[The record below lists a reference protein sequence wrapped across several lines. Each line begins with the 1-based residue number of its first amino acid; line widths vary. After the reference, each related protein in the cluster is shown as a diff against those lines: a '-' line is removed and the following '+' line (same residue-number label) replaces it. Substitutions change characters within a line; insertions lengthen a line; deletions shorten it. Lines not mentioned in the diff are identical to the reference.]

1 MLELP
6 QELAGALD
14 ASRALL
20 ETDTF
25 AVWPTRDGDLAT
37 LATARERLER
47 RYTLAVVGEFSSGK
61 SYLLNALLGQVRYD
75 ERGKIAG
82 LLATDINP
90 STATITELEY
100 GSEPSAVARY
110 ESGRT
115 ERIPLDRLARF
126 VAVGRDEAG
135 AIHDATADSLGI
147 GGTDEAP
154 SFVVVRVDSPF
165 LRGAF
170 EMERDRAAHAASG
183 FVVADTPG
191 LASLNPAHRRATLA
205 YLPRTDAV
213 LYLIDTQQPF
223 TEGDASFLGLIGEH
237 VRTIFIVQ
245 TKIDLW
251 RMREA
256 DGREAWQSA
265 RARIVERAAFYAPNA
280 EVFSVSARDFAAA
293 TLELDAA
300 LRERSGFPALFAALD
315 RSLAE
320 RALAA
325 RVTRTLGVLRE
336 LTSKADAR
344 LRREAALLESSS
356 AELQA
361 ERERAETEL
370 AERERSLG
378 RERDEVARAG
388 GERRSWIVARGE
400 ALAEDAVRAL
410 ATALDVADI
419 ERIRDRSR
427 LHGLVDSTTAP
438 VWTHFA
444 EEVAGH
450 VARALERIA
459 HHRPEL
465 RVADLAA
472 ARLGGEPGT
481 GAWSRDLRA
490 GVTSTIVLGAIGGPT
505 VSFVHAIA
513 TAFARSRPGT
523 YMKRELG
530 GDLQGSFFPAF
541 ERDVGAFVADLAA
554 RIDGIYEDLADA
566 IERERRTLRAETVE
580 PIERALSYVERLEA
594 RRGALAGLQEA
605 SDALRAIEE
614 RLRSLGP
621 LEPAAEEEARREPE
635 SAELPFR
642 SLHFDADTYGR
653 GLRPQRYR
661 VVILGALR
669 RGKSSLINAIAGTR
683 LLQDEGAAEAL
694 FPVHV
699 RYGERERAYALEAEG
714 IWREIPPSEAMAQAA
729 CTPVLIEIPWKLP
742 PQLVLVHAPAFDSG
756 NAQAEEIALAAAG
769 AASEIVALFSRQLS
783 DRELALYERVGA
795 LQRPMLLAHTIADN
809 ESPAER
815 RNVVE
820 LAARYLLERGI
831 DAKRIFT
838 ISALDF
844 FEARQTG
851 RAPAA
856 WNELGALRETLQ
868 AHAEEHMRRL
878 AERER
883 RMDTFERP
891 PAQSAPVSSRP
902 NLRKALQ
909 RFLGGG
915 R

>member
-1 MLELP
+1 VLELP
-6 QELAGALD
+6 QDLPGALD
-14 ASRALL
+14 ATRDLL
-20 ETDTF
+20 AGESF
-25 AVWPTRDGDLAT
+25 AFSPTRDDDLAT

-100 GSEPSAVARY
+100 GAEPSAVARY
-110 ESGRT
+110 ESGRS

-126 VAVGRDEAG
+126 VAVGKDEPG
-135 AIHDATADSLGI
+135 SLHDATADSLGI
-147 GGTDEAP
+147 GGREDAP

-165 LRGAF
+165 LRGG
-170 EMERDRAAHAASG
+170 EDPSAASGG

-205 YLPRTDAV
+205 YLPRADAV

-265 RARIVERAAFYAPNA
+265 RARIVERAAFHAPNA

-293 TLELDAA
+293 TLDGDPT

-320 RALAA
+320 RVQAA

-336 LTSKADAR
+336 LTAKADAR
-344 LRREAALLESSS
+344 VRRAAALFEATP

-361 ERERAETEL
+361 ERERAEGEL

-400 ALAEDAVRAL
+400 ALAADVVRAL

-427 LHGLVDSTTAP
+427 LHVLVDSTTAP

-444 EEVAGH
+444 DEVAGH
-450 VARALERIA
+450 AARALERIA
-459 HHRPEL
+459 AHHAEL

-490 GVTSTIVLGAIGGPT
+490 GITSTVVLGAIGGPT
-505 VSFVHAIA
+505 VSFVHAVA
-513 TAFARSRPGT
+513 TAFAGNRPGT

-530 GDLQGSFFPAF
+530 GDLQTAFFPAL
-541 ERDVGAFVADLAA
+541 EREIAAFVTELAT

-566 IERERRTLRAETVE
+566 IERERRVLRAETVA
-580 PIERALSYVERLEA
+580 PIERALSFVDRAAA
-594 RRGALAGLQEA
+594 RHAALAGLREA
-605 SDALRAIEE
+605 NEALRALEE
-614 RLRSLGP
+614 RLRSCGP
-621 LEPAAEEEARREPE
+621 PPEPAFAEERAVRERPASE
-635 SAELPFR
+635 SGFR
-642 SLHFDADTYGR
+642 SLRFDAETYAR

-683 LLQDEGAAEAL
+683 LLQDEGGAEAL
-694 FPVHV
+694 FPIHV

-714 IWREIPPSEAMAQAA
+714 IWREIAPAEAMAQAA
-729 CTPVLIEIPWKLP
+729 CTPVLIEIPWQLP

-809 ESPAER
+809 ESPTER

-820 LAARYLLERGI
+820 LAARYLFERGI
-831 DAKRIFT
+831 EAKRIFT

-883 RMDTFERP
+883 RMESFERSP
-891 PAQSAPVSSRP
+891 PQSAPVSSRP
-902 NLRKALQ
+902 NLRKALD
-909 RFLGGG
+909 RFLGRG

>member
-1 MLELP
+1 VLELP
-6 QELAGALD
+6 QELIGALE
-14 ASRALL
+14 AIRELL
-20 ETDTF
+20 ATETF
-25 AVWPTRDGDLAT
+25 ASWPTRDDDLAALT
-37 LATARERLER
+37 LARERLER

-100 GSEPSAVARY
+100 GAQASATARY

-126 VAVGRDEAG
+126 IAVGRDEPG
-135 AIHDATADSLGI
+135 GLHDATADSLGI
-147 GGTDEAP
+147 AGTDDAP
-154 SFVVVRVDSPF
+154 SFVTVRVDSPF
-165 LRGAF
+165 LRGALN
-170 EMERDRAAHAASG
+170 AGGASSG

-191 LASLNPAHRRATLA
+191 LASLNPAHRRATLN

-265 RARIVERAAFYAPNA
+265 RARIVERTAFYAPNA
-280 EVFSVSARDFAAA
+280 EVFSVTARDFAAA
-293 TLELDAA
+293 TLENEPA

-320 RALAA
+320 RAQAA
-325 RVTRTLGVLRE
+325 RVTRTLAVLRE
-336 LTSKADAR
+336 LTGKADAR
-344 LRREAALLESSS
+344 VRREAALLEATA
-356 AELQA
+356 AELEA
-361 ERERAETEL
+361 ERLRAEEKL

-378 RERDEVARAG
+378 RERDDVARAG
-388 GERRSWIVARGE
+388 GERRSWIVTRGE
-400 ALAEDAVRAL
+400 ALAADVIRAL
-410 ATALDVADI
+410 GTALDVADI

-444 EEVAGH
+444 DEVAGH

-459 HHRPEL
+459 THRAEL
-465 RVADLAA
+465 RVVDLAA

-490 GVTSTIVLGAIGGPT
+490 GVTSTVVLGAIGGPT
-505 VSFVHAIA
+505 VSFVHALA
-513 TAFARSRPGT
+513 TAFASGRPGT

-530 GDLQGSFFPAF
+530 GDLQTAFFPAL
-541 ERDVGAFVADLAA
+541 ERDIAVFVAELAA
-554 RIDGIYEDLADA
+554 RIDGIYEDLAEA
-566 IERERRTLRAETVE
+566 IERERRVLRAETVE
-580 PIERALSYVERLEA
+580 PVERALSCLERPAA
-594 RRGALAGLQEA
+594 RQAALAGLHA
-605 SDALRAIEE
+605 ANDALRAIEE
-614 RLRSLGP
+614 RLRALGS
-621 LEPAAEEEARREPE
+621 LEPAALEDEEMLERAA
-635 SAELPFR
+635 AELPFR
-642 SLHFDADTYGR
+642 SLHFDAETYGR
-653 GLRPQRYR
+653 GLRPERYR

-683 LLQDEGAAEAL
+683 LLQDEGGAEAV

-714 IWREIPPSEAMAQAA
+714 IWREITPAEAMAQAA
-729 CTPVLIEIPWKLP
+729 CTPVLIEIPWQLP
-742 PQLVLVHAPAFDSG
+742 HQLVLVHAPAFDSG

-795 LQRPMLLAHTIADN
+795 LNRPMLLAHTIADN

-838 ISALDF
+838 ISALDY

-883 RMDTFERP
+883 RMETFERSP
-891 PAQSAPVSSRP
+891 RSLPVSSRP
-902 NLRKALQ
+902 NLRKALD
-909 RFLGGG
+909 RFLGRG